1 MFQEQSYSYPQTNF
15 MAKVYAWMCV
25 ALAITAV
32 TAWYVASTPVFYVR
46 ITQQPLWLLLIFLVQ
61 ITLIVGLRA
70 RLDKMNYPTAII
82 LFIAYAISVGFTMS
96 LLLQMYTLV
105 SIGSTFLVTSAMF
118 GGMAIYGYI
127 TRSDLAQMHSI
138 LIMVV
143 WGLIVA
149 MLVNIFLKSMWFDYV
164 VSMIGVIVFALLTAT
179 DTQKIRQLGQ
189 NMLAD
194 RQTQSKISLIGALT
208 LYLDFLNLFLF
219 LLRFTGNRRQQ

>member
-1 MFQEQSYSYPQTNF
+1 
-15 MAKVYAWMCV
+15 
-25 ALAITAV
+25 
-32 TAWYVASTPVFYVR
+32 
-46 ITQQPLWLLLIFLVQ
+46 
-61 ITLIVGLRA
+61 
-70 RLDKMNYPTAII
+70 
-82 LFIAYAISVGFTMS
+82 
-96 LLLQMYTLV
+96 
-105 SIGSTFLVTSAMF
+105 MF